1 MAYFTA
7 SCDTAKKNTDF
18 AKSLSL
24 DYPILSDPGKDVAKA
39 YGVVTAMRPF
49 PHRWT
54 FYVDPN
60 GKILH
65 IDKKVS
71 AASHGADVAAKLA
84 ELGVAK
90 KK

>member
-7 SCDTAKKNTDF
+7 SCDPVAKNTAF

-24 DYPILSDPGKDVAKA
+24 DYPILSDPGKQTAKA
-39 YGVVTAMRPF
+39 YGVLNEQRGF
-49 PHRWT
+49 SNRWT
-54 FYVDPN
+54 YYIGKN

-65 IDKKVS
+65 VEKKVK
-71 AASHGADVAAKLA
+71 ATSHGADIVKKLA

-90 KK
+90 K